1 MASWRGERTLTS
13 MKDHTLCALHL
24 ATGTRDE
31 CPAEACAF
39 WEDGGAVV
47 ESGCIFERVRLELEE
62 VDRVATPA
70 GLEVHACLYSAQGQR
85 GFDVVDVDAAED
97 FAGLGGRRPHPSETC
112 RDQR

>member
-1 MASWRGERTLTS
+1 MARRPGERILTS

-47 ESGCIFERVRLELEE
+47 ESGCIFERVRLEFEARPDLARWLLQLRYDLENARSLNE
-62 VDRVATPA
+62 RRRIGSRLNAVLPP
-70 GLEVHACLYSAQGQR
+70 GLHE
-85 GFDVVDVDAAED
+85 
-97 FAGLGGRRPHPSETC
+97 
-112 RDQR
+112 